1 MSLVLDSSVALTWI
15 YADEGDEQTERVLER
30 VTQSEAWVP
39 TIWRLEV
46 ANSLQQGLKRG
57 RIDLDDRDLGLVDL
71 SRLRI
76 RVDPETDTHAWA
88 ETLDLSTR
96 FTLTVHAAAYLELAV
111 RRSLPLATL
120 DRDLRAAAAASG
132 VPLLGL

>member
-1 MSLVLDSSVALTWI
+1 VSLVLDSSVALTWI
-15 YADEGDEQTERVLER
+15 YADEGDEQTESVLQR

-39 TIWRLEV
+39 AIWRLEV

-57 RIDLDDRDLGLVDL
+57 RIDQDDRDLGLADL

-76 RVDPETDTHAWA
+76 RVDADTDTHAWST
-88 ETLDLSTR
+88 TLGLSTR
-96 FTLTVHAAAYLELAV
+96 FTLTVYDAAYLELAL
-111 RRSLPLATL
+111 RRGVPLATL
-120 DRDLRAAAAASG
+120 DRDLRAAATAAG